1 MRDVLPGDGARPDP
15 AATLHRGAGHGGRFQ
30 SLGPWRATFEGHGV
44 SFPGIRS
51 LRHPRPVTDTPLF
64 HTGAG
69 PHHPAFPHR
78 SGGPITPLSHTGAGP
93 HHPAFPHTSGG
104 PSLIDNSRLPDYG

>member
-15 AATLHRGAGHGGRFQ
+15 AATLHRGACHGGRFQ
-30 SLGPWRATFEGHGV
+30 SPGPRRATFEGHGV

-69 PHHPAFPHR
+69 PHHLAFPHR
-78 SGGPITPLSHTGAGP
+78 SGAPSPRFSTPERGPITPLFHTGAGP
-93 HHPAFPHTSGG
+93 
-104 PSLIDNSRLPDYG
+104 